1 MLGFF
6 MFLLFACGVAMIVV
20 SHTEHAER
28 LRIGR
33 FDTYVVGGLLAAPFP
48 IRLVVMWYA
57 GLTTWDMSGESPAQ
71 TTFIASILVTLLCAG
86 GIVAYFKYVI
96 LKKGEV
102 EAKEEVKYVVPA
114 ESGNAA
120 MDVDDVAP
128 DEDREAA

>member
-20 SHTEHAER
+20 AHTEHVER
-28 LRIGR
+28 LRIGA
-33 FDTYVVGGLLAAPFP
+33 FHAHVVGALLALPFP

-57 GLTTWDMSGESPAQ
+57 GLTTWDMSGKSAAQ
-71 TTFIASILVTLLCAG
+71 TTFIASIVVTLLCIG

-120 MDVDDVAP
+120 MDVDDAAD